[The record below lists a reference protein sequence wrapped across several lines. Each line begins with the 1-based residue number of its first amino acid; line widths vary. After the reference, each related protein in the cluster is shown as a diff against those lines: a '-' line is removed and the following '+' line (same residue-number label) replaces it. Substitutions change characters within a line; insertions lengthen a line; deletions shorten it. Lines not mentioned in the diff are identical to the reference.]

1 MKELILI
8 VANIGEG
15 KTTLAKQYQEKGYI
29 VIGKDSLRYGIG
41 AGNYVYKQ
49 EYEPII
55 WETEL
60 CMLES
65 FMDIGSNIVIDSIC
79 VGKSMRSR
87 YILPA
92 QIYDYKIKC
101 HLLPKLTMK
110 EAVDRRMESPH
121 GQRDRALWEK
131 AWIKFQAQYEEPSL
145 DEGIDEII
153 RTI

>member
-41 AGNYVYKQ
+41 AGNYIYKQ

-55 WETEL
+55 WETEIN
-60 CMLES
+60 MLDS
-65 FMDIGSNIVIDSIC
+65 FMNIGVDIVIDSVC
-79 VGKSMRSR
+79 VGKSMRAR
-87 YILPA
+87 YISFA
-92 QIYDYKIKC
+92 KIYGYKVKC
-101 HLLPKLTMK
+101 HILPNLTMK
-110 EAVDRRMESPH
+110 EAVDRRLQNPH
-121 GQRDRALWEK
+121 GQNDRALWEHT
-131 AWIKFQAQYEEPSL
+131 WIKFQAKYEEPSL

-153 RTI
+153 RNV

>member
-41 AGNYVYKQ
+41 SGNYVYKQ

-55 WETEL
+55 WETEIN
-60 CMLES
+60 MLDS
-65 FMDIGSNIVIDSIC
+65 FMNIEADIVIDSVC
-79 VGKSMRSR
+79 VGKSMRAR
-87 YILPA
+87 YISCA
-92 QIYDYKIKC
+92 KIYGYKIKC

-110 EAVDRRMESPH
+110 EAVDRRLQNPH

-131 AWIKFQAQYEEPSL
+131 AWIKFQSQYQEPTL

-153 RTI
+153 RTA